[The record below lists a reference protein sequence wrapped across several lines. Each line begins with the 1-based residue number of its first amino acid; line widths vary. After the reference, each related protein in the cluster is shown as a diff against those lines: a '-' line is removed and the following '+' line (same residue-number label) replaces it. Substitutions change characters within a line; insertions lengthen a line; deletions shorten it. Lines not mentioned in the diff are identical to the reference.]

1 MVKRSRSELSDDE
14 LENHAR
20 LPSSEQRS
28 SIDVKRD
35 PDYYFVDGSC
45 VIRVENTLFNLHRT
59 ILSRDGS
66 TFNMLL
72 TLPQGDKL
80 VEGESDESPIVLPGD
95 TVEEFRDLLWA
106 FYSLPHELMVVHT
119 EQANLSQLINV
130 ALKAN
135 KYCFKSL
142 ESWSLDAIQE
152 FVSRKPSPL
161 LACLPSSST
170 KSASPEAI
178 TTCGTQITRL
188 IRLAQ
193 LCGHER
199 LLGSMIGLL
208 RTLMT
213 ASLCFAYLAINL
225 ADELDIRSL
234 RGTAYLE
241 VLQRSG
247 GAAVVAG
254 PGDVPG
260 TTDKEGRLFVTQLQQ
275 FRLLAGY
282 FQLTNAWERLRVR
295 PPAFE
300 HASSCGATWHQHGC
314 TQSWLEFWKEKSKGD
329 AVLGLG
335 LADALGRLRAIQ
347 KEFDRWGSATY
358 MHHDCRQAARKI
370 LQDQVKQIEEELPD
384 YFSGNVIMAV

>member
-1 MVKRSRSELSDDE
+1 MKRSRSYLSDDE
-14 LENHAR
+14 LDAHDR
-20 LPSSEQRS
+20 HLSSATLSPAELEH
-28 SIDVKRD
+28 DH
-35 PDYYFVDGSC
+35 DYYFVDGSC

-59 ILSRDGS
+59 ILSKDGS
-66 TFNMLL
+66 AFNTLL
-72 TLPQGDKL
+72 SLPQGN
-80 VEGESDESPIVLPGD
+80 VPAEGETDENPIVLLGD

-119 EQANLSQLINV
+119 ERANLSQLINV

-142 ESWSLDAIQE
+142 ETWSLDAIHD
-152 FVSRKPSPL
+152 FVSRKPSPV
-161 LACLPSSST
+161 LACLPSSNA
-170 KSASPEAI
+170 KSAPPEAVAI
-178 TTCGTQITRL
+178 CGAQITRL
-188 IRLAQ
+188 VRLAQ

-199 LLGSMIGLL
+199 LLATMIGLL

-213 ASLCFAYLAINL
+213 ASLRFAYLAITL
-225 ADELDIRSL
+225 ADELDLRTL
-234 RGTAYLE
+234 RGAAYLE
-241 VLQRSG
+241 VLQKSG
-247 GAAVVAG
+247 GVVVASAQAG
-254 PGDVPG
+254 EVPG
-260 TTDKEGRLFVTQLQQ
+260 TTDKDGRLLVTQMQQ
-275 FRLLAGY
+275 LRLLAGY
-282 FQLTNAWERLRVR
+282 FQLTSAWERLRVR

-370 LQDQVKQIEEELPD
+370 LQDQIKQIEDELPD
-384 YFSGNVIMAV
+384 YFSGNGVMM